1 MLVVYNGKSKCLM
14 TDYNGK
20 RICFEKGKPV
30 EIPKEVYSFM
40 LQSRHVEVDDL
51 SPVEVSVPVEKPVEI
66 VPEEKEEPRRGPGR
80 PRK

>member
-1 MLVVYNGKSKCLM
+1 MLVVYKGKSKCLM

-20 RICFEKGKPV
+20 RICFEKNKPV

-51 SPVEVSVPVEKPVEI
+51 IPITESAPVNKPVE
-66 VPEEKEEPRRGPGR
+66 EKEPHKGPGR
-80 PRK
+80 PKK

>member
-20 RICFEKGKPV
+20 RICFEKGVPV

-51 SPVEVSVPVEKPVEI
+51 SPVSAPVEEI
-66 VPEEKEEPRRGPGR
+66 VEEKEEPRRGTGR
-80 PRK
+80 SKK

>member
-20 RICFEKGKPV
+20 RLCFEKGKPV

-51 SPVEVSVPVEKPVEI
+51 SPVSAPVEEI
-66 VPEEKEEPRRGPGR
+66 AEEKEEPRRGPGR
-80 PRK
+80 PKK